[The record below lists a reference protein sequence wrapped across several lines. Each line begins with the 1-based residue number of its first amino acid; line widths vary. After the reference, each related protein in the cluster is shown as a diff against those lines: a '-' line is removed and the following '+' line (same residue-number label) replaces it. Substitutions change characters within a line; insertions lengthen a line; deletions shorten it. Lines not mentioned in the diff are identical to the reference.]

1 MLVDHG
7 SVPSGY
13 YLEKRG
19 LSVIFAG
26 KSMKADDVI
35 VRDVPFCQNT
45 LGRDVVV
52 VTADTELIQR
62 CKSAANRSG
71 GKMLSIINPLFFL
84 ADFEKIVDQSLEE
97 SISSM
102 SEEED
107 ESETPEERQA
117 DDDLTSGM
125 EKEITQGARLIAVET
140 QLRNRGKK
148 NKNLSPSKF
157 SSFCDICTDP
167 LNILHVPTCALI
179 SHTRIIPLDVSEKR
193 KKLMKQAQ
201 KIRAKLGLSGPST
214 LNQVT
219 SVMLNGG
226 LMGDSLNTSQQK
238 ELLKKWKSLREE
250 SGRREQTGDRILL
263 AEGLR
268 RELETLVGPYSSHSN
283 HKLNFMS
290 PSESHACYANALIHD
305 VLDDSK
311 KAAAVSDKSSSL
323 PHSILD
329 EKDNLRLVVVS
340 DTHGCERSLTDDV
353 FEPWLFTAKDCEEVK
368 DGDALGMN
376 DNTQLPDGD
385 ILLHLGDFAIDRGGI
400 ARRNALDRFDKW
412 MSLQSHPI
420 KIVVRGN
427 HDPYNAQFPLSKA
440 EYITEP
446 TTMSFGKKTMAIIPY
461 GYGGF
466 STSKSRR
473 SQSTSLLPSTCDILA
488 THEPPQNILD
498 RCLSGE
504 RAGSGTIRT
513 AVENMKGPP
522 PKLWICGH
530 IHEGRGAVRTTFGTK
545 HDTRETLVINAAN
558 ANPGRA
564 NHLVYGPTI
573 IDISDGVGIVDSG
586 DSKPVARTNPLK
598 PQRREKREG
607 EQELVLAVDLGLRCG
622 ASLFDDTG
630 KLLRYEQLR
639 FKDPEDLYAQAPL
652 LIDSWGSEINSQKI
666 EDLGEPVKKKV
677 ISYLAVEGGGELF
690 DAWETALDSDEN
702 KGIQLVSVRPEEW
715 RSHLLS
721 LKERE
726 SSRSCKEAARLIARQ
741 IVSDFGTMESHKG
754 KFKTDAA
761 ESVAMGYYF
770 ANHLGWIQRE
780 PIVSRYTNGKIIVPK

>member
-238 ELLKKWKSLREE
+238 ERKS
-250 SGRREQTGDRILL
+250 
-263 AEGLR
+263 
-268 RELETLVGPYSSHSN
+268 
-283 HKLNFMS
+283 
-290 PSESHACYANALIHD
+290 
-305 VLDDSK
+305 
-311 KAAAVSDKSSSL
+311 
-323 PHSILD
+323 
-329 EKDNLRLVVVS
+329 VV
-340 DTHGCERSLTDDV
+340 
-353 FEPWLFTAKDCEEVK
+353 
-368 DGDALGMN
+368 
-376 DNTQLPDGD
+376 
-385 ILLHLGDFAIDRGGI
+385 
-400 ARRNALDRFDKW
+400 
-412 MSLQSHPI
+412 
-420 KIVVRGN
+420 
-427 HDPYNAQFPLSKA
+427 
-440 EYITEP
+440 
-446 TTMSFGKKTMAIIPY
+446 
-461 GYGGF
+461 
-466 STSKSRR
+466 
-473 SQSTSLLPSTCDILA
+473 
-488 THEPPQNILD
+488 
-498 RCLSGE
+498 
-504 RAGSGTIRT
+504 
-513 AVENMKGPP
+513 
-522 PKLWICGH
+522 
-530 IHEGRGAVRTTFGTK
+530 
-545 HDTRETLVINAAN
+545 
-558 ANPGRA
+558 
-564 NHLVYGPTI
+564 
-573 IDISDGVGIVDSG
+573 
-586 DSKPVARTNPLK
+586 
-598 PQRREKREG
+598 
-607 EQELVLAVDLGLRCG
+607 
-622 ASLFDDTG
+622 
-630 KLLRYEQLR
+630 
-639 FKDPEDLYAQAPL
+639 
-652 LIDSWGSEINSQKI
+652 
-666 EDLGEPVKKKV
+666 
-677 ISYLAVEGGGELF
+677 
-690 DAWETALDSDEN
+690 
-702 KGIQLVSVRPEEW
+702 
-715 RSHLLS
+715 
-721 LKERE
+721 
-726 SSRSCKEAARLIARQ
+726 
-741 IVSDFGTMESHKG
+741 
-754 KFKTDAA
+754 
-761 ESVAMGYYF
+761 
-770 ANHLGWIQRE
+770 
-780 PIVSRYTNGKIIVPK
+780 